1 MMLPQTSRKC
11 MKRGEAMRRR
21 WLTGLL
27 MVGVTLL
34 PTQAQAAPLF
44 SQTARTQFFLGTA
57 VRTFGQYQKFQGGG
71 NELKVWTAPAIF
83 SYALVTDATL
93 NLVIPYQR
101 RHLETP
107 AGDFDADGIGDITL
121 FGKYRFYR
129 RDVPFG
135 RDQLAFIGGLEFPSG
150 STTEGPGLKA
160 SPPLQLG
167 SGGVDGLLGVAFGH
181 TRSWYNIEGAVQGK
195 INSGAEDFRF
205 GNVALYDLYLAYQTY
220 PEWPTPP
227 AQLNFSIELNGRTFA
242 NNEVDGKDVD
252 TGGTVLFISPGIQY
266 IVNTNLLFETGV
278 QVPIVTD
285 FPGGALEP
293 ELTILFGLRYI
304 F

>member
-1 MMLPQTSRKC
+1 MKGGRVISTPWLP
-11 MKRGEAMRRR
+11 
-21 WLTGLL
+21 GLFIL
-27 MVGVTLL
+27 GLSLL
-34 PTQAQAAPLF
+34 PALVWAAPLF

-83 SYALVTDATL
+83 SYALLTDATL

-107 AGDFDADGIGDITL
+107 TGDLDADGIGDITL

-129 RDVPFG
+129 RDFPFG

-167 SGGVDGLLGVAFGH
+167 SAGVDGLLGIAFGH
-181 TRSWYNIEGAVQGK
+181 TRSWYSIEGAIQGK
-195 INSGAEDFRF
+195 LNSEAEDFRF
-205 GNVALYDLYLAYQTY
+205 GNVLLYDLYLAYQTY
-220 PEWPTPP
+220 PAWPTPP
-227 AQLNFSIELNGRTFA
+227 AQLNFSVEFNGRTFA
-242 NNEVDGKDVD
+242 NNEVDGKEVD

-285 FPGGALEP
+285 FSGGTLKP
-293 ELTILFGLRYI
+293 ELAILFGLRYI